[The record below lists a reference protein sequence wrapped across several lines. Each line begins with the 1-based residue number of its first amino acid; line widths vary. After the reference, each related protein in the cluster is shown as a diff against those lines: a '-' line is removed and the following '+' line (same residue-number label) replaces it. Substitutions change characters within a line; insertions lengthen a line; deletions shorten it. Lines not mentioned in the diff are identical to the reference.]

1 MFERL
6 KKLYT
11 EGKLTAEGV
20 RNAVAK
26 GWITDEQAQE
36 ILNPKNEK

>member
-6 KKLYT
+6 KKLYA
-11 EGKLTAEGV
+11 EGKLTADGV

-36 ILNPKNEK
+36 ILNPKNVD